1 MEIDWITPS
10 EAGEKWGI
18 KERRVQTMCSNG
30 QIEGVVRK
38 GRMWLIPINAPKPV
52 DGRTK
57 AAKQK

>member
-1 MEIDWITPS
+1 M
-10 EAGEKWGI
+10 GI

-52 DGRTK
+52 DRRTK
-57 AAKQK
+57 VAKQK

>member
-10 EAGEKWGI
+10 EAGKKWGI

-57 AAKQK
+57 VAKQK